1 VGVKAVVSTSA
12 GAGRR
17 WRWVEVAEPA
27 LGRDDVLVGVSAA
40 GLNHADVLMRDG
52 RYLPS
57 DASWRVS
64 LDRVGFELAG
74 TVVAVGPAATG
85 AEVGDA
91 VMAQAGGA
99 CAELV
104 AVDAGLLL
112 PLRGVDPELAAGLP
126 SGLLTEYDALA
137 QARFGP
143 GDDVL
148 IAGASTGVGR
158 IGVQLAH
165 ALGAASVIATARGD
179 RTATDLRRLG
189 ADLVI
194 DTNAGSISDALHR
207 AGHRGCAV
215 ALDHVGGAL
224 LTEII
229 DAAPPNARIVQ
240 IGRLAGAEARIDLD
254 RLASRRL
261 TLIGTTFRD
270 RSLQALRDLV
280 ARVRQEPRLV
290 DRWGAITPT
299 IDRVF
304 TLDDPEPAAARLA
317 SGQHAGKII
326 LRAPS

>member
-1 VGVKAVVSTSA
+1 VS
-12 GAGRR
+12 R
-17 WRWVEVAEPA
+17 
-27 LGRDDVLVGVSAA
+27 
-40 GLNHADVLMRDG
+40 
-52 RYLPS
+52 
-57 DASWRVS
+57 
-64 LDRVGFELAG
+64 DRVGFELAG

-104 AVDAGLLL
+104 AVDAGLVL

-137 QARFGP
+137 QARFAP

-179 RTATDLRRLG
+179 RTATELRRLG

-194 DTNAGSISDALHR
+194 DTDAGSISDALHH

-280 ARVRQEPRLV
+280 GRVREEPRLV

-326 LRAPS
+326 LRAPSEASAG